1 MVPKWYLSYIFK
13 ITKNQT
19 SNNKSSIKAYKISK
33 KKKVKKSK
41 IIVDILTNVSI
52 IIIVRTLRDTK
63 NKKYPLRYLQN
74 LNFNLI
80 ILLITINK
88 S

>member
-33 KKKVKKSK
+33 KNSQKVK
-41 IIVDILTNVSI
+41 N
-52 IIIVRTLRDTK
+52 
-63 NKKYPLRYLQN
+63 NC
-74 LNFNLI
+74 
-80 ILLITINK
+80 
-88 S
+88 

>member
-13 ITKNQT
+13 ITKSQT
-19 SNNKSSIKAYKISK
+19 PNNKSSIKAYKISK
-33 KKKVKKSK
+33 KIVKKSK
-41 IIVDILTNVSI
+41 IIVDILTNLSI

-63 NKKYPLRYLQN
+63 DKKYSLRYLQN

>member
-13 ITKNQT
+13 ITKSQT
-19 SNNKSSIKAYKISK
+19 SNNKSPIKAYKISK
-33 KKKVKKSK
+33 KIVKKSK
-41 IIVDILTNVSI
+41 IIVDILTNMSI

-63 NKKYPLRYLQN
+63 DKKYPLRYLQN

>member
-13 ITKNQT
+13 ITKSQT
-19 SNNKSSIKAYKISK
+19 SNNKSSIKPYKISIK
-33 KKKVKKSK
+33 IVKKSK
-41 IIVDILTNVSI
+41 IIIDILTNMSI
-52 IIIVRTLRDTK
+52 IILVRTLRDTK
-63 NKKYPLRYLQN
+63 DKKYSLRYLQN

>member
-13 ITKNQT
+13 ITKSQI
-19 SNNKSSIKAYKISK
+19 SNNKSSIKTYKISIK
-33 KKKVKKSK
+33 IVKKSK
-41 IIVDILTNVSI
+41 IIIDILTNPSI

-63 NKKYPLRYLQN
+63 DKKYSLRYLQN